1 MSIES
6 HVQALREK
14 HAEID
19 REVVQLERSPS
30 SDDVE
35 IRSAKRR
42 KLAIKDEIQQLT
54 SQLN

>member
-54 SQLN
+54 SQLH